1 MKLRTEAGVKCR
13 AKKDDMPKVD
23 KGGRSW
29 RDVWV
34 TINEEEIP
42 GLISQKWL
50 YFTWEGQAYKLDTQ
64 EAEINLE
71 EPINLETYELTPMTE
86 EEKKAKKSARRKARR
101 EAKKQEAEGA

>member
-1 MKLRTEAGVKCR
+1 MKLRTEQGTKCR

-29 RDVWV
+29 KDMWV
-34 TINEEEIP
+34 TINGEEIP
-42 GLISQKWL
+42 ALISQKWL
-50 YFTWEGQAYKLDTQ
+50 YFTIDDQAYKLDTQ
-64 EAEINLE
+64 EAGINIE
-71 EPINLETYELTPMTE
+71 EPITLETYELTPMTE